1 MKWTSYDVMNWCI
14 ENNMYTHGDCRAY
27 DRMLD
32 FVRNNDP
39 TEKTVELVAID
50 IISHSSIYSIFRDG
64 DIDYIA
70 NELWNK
76 VVK

>member
-14 ENNMYTHGDCRAY
+14 ENKMYTCGDCRQY

-32 FVRNNDP
+32 FVRNNEP
-39 TEKTVELVAID
+39 TARNVELVAID
-50 IISHSSIYSIFRDG
+50 IISHSDIYSIFRDG